1 MFDWPSAIAAI
12 SLRKILLLGLAI
24 ALITAR
30 AAEAQASVIAV
41 DLYNKKIHLA
51 AGPDVK
57 RPVGGL
63 AKIATALVA
72 LDWSDVSKVNL
83 NVLATVS
90 PNAIQISGYNG
101 LNLQPG
107 DQLTL
112 RDLIYA
118 SMMTSDNLAA
128 TALAEFVGG
137 DILRRL
143 GKGGDPISEFVGQM
157 NKLAARE
164 GMLHTRFTNPHG
176 FENSRTVPYS
186 TASDMAKLTLYALTR
201 APFRFYTNQKTRNI
215 VVFRGGQR
223 MSVPLQNTN
232 SLLGVGNID
241 GVKTGNT
248 PQSGGCVIVSEERHG
263 TVAKQADG
271 QDVVYRHR
279 MVAIVMGS
287 AEPFTEA
294 QNLLR
299 TGWNAYDNW
308 LRQGRPVTDR
318 MQLLSSH

>member
-1 MFDWPSAIAAI
+1 MIDSLSAMRTFFI
-12 SLRKILLLGLAI
+12 RKPLLLGFAA
-24 ALITAR
+24 ALLSAR
-30 AAEAQASVIAV
+30 PAEAQASVIAV
-41 DLYNKKIHLA
+41 DLYNKKVHIGSGL
-51 AGPDVK
+51 DVK

-63 AKIATALVA
+63 AKIATTLVA
-72 LDWSDVSKVNL
+72 LDWSEITKVNL

-107 DQLTL
+107 DQITL

-118 SMMTSDNLAA
+118 SMMTSDNLAS

-143 GKGGDPISEFVGQM
+143 GKGSDPIVEFVSQM

-164 GMLHTRFTNPHG
+164 GMAHTRFTNPHG

-186 TASDMAKLTLYALTR
+186 TAADMAKLTLYALTR
-201 APFRFYTNQKTRNI
+201 APFRFYTNQKTRDI

-223 MSVPLQNTN
+223 MSIPLQNTN
-232 SLLGVGNID
+232 SLLGVSNID

-248 PQSGGCVIVSEERHG
+248 PQSGGCVIISEERHG
-263 TVAKQADG
+263 TVMKQADG

-279 MVAIVMGS
+279 MIAIVIGS

-299 TGWNAYDNW
+299 NGWNAYDNW
-308 LRQGRPVTDR
+308 LRQGRPITDR
-318 MQLLSSH
+318 MQLLSSY